1 MAEPKSKDPLTLV
14 SKTKTLKRCEC
25 GATRF
30 QGPFSRGEIVDGIF
44 LAQEMLFQCLGCN
57 RVRPLDEIPDHTVE
71 HIQ

>member
-1 MAEPKSKDPLTLV
+1 MAEPKKDPLILV

-30 QGPFSRGEIVDGIF
+30 QGPFTRGDIVDGVF
-44 LAQEMLFQCLGCN
+44 RVQETVYQCLGCN
-57 RVRPLDEIPDHTVE
+57 RVRLFDEIPDHTVE